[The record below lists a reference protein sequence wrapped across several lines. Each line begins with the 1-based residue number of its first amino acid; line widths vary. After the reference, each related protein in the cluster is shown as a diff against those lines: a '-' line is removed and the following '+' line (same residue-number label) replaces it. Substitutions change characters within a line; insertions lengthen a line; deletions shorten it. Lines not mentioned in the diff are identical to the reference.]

1 MNHKGGIQLRIL
13 HVLANSSPDTN
24 GYAIRSH
31 MILKHQANMK
41 GIEVEAI
48 TSPWYPHR
56 ESMVD
61 NYDLD
66 GIHYQRVVHPARKKT
81 NSKFTHKIIKIFTRI
96 KSEGNPKGHEELNN
110 RYLLRRVFDFFYY
123 GVFKIGRLFAKPV
136 RIPWKVM
143 EEKILMKYLEN
154 TIITKYKSGNIE
166 VIHAHTP
173 YRVGLPALRAA
184 RKLGIPFVYEMR
196 GMWEE
201 TAVANGRWRRNGPA
215 HRRFKRME
223 NKVLTAADSVI
234 TISETLKEVAIERG
248 VDPKKIVKITN
259 GVEEGFINDTTR
271 STSFNEI
278 KQKLSSKNGSI
289 VVGYIGSLRE
299 MEGVDFTAKAV
310 GSLVRAGKDVKF
322 FCLGGEAGQVEL
334 RQVCSKEGIAEHSL
348 VAGPVPHNEVPV
360 FYDLIDIFVVSRPD
374 YEVTR
379 KVTPLKPF
387 EAMGRG
393 RTVVVSNL
401 DALTEIVQDG
411 VTGVIVESNDVE
423 SLSLAISELA
433 DNPGLRNKLGLE
445 ARSWIRKN
453 RLWKDVIQESRT
465 SYQIALN
472 SNE

>member
-1 MNHKGGIQLRIL
+1 MRVL

-31 MILKHQANMK
+31 MILKHQANME
-41 GIEVEAI
+41 GIDVEAI

-96 KSEGNPKGHEELNN
+96 KSEENPKDHEELNN
-110 RYLLRRVFDFFYY
+110 RYPIRRVFDFFYY
-123 GVFKIGRLFAKPV
+123 GVFKIGRLFAKPA

-154 TIITKYKSGNIE
+154 TIIAKYKGGNIE

-234 TISETLKEVAIERG
+234 TISETLREVATKRG
-248 VDPKKIVKITN
+248 VDPKRIVKIAN
-259 GVEEGFINDTTR
+259 GVEEDFINDTTK

-278 KQKLSSKNGSI
+278 KQQLSSKNGSI

-299 MEGVDFTAKAV
+299 MEGVDFTAQAV

-322 FCLGGEAGQVEL
+322 FCLSGEAGQVEL

-360 FYDLIDIFVVSRPD
+360 FYDLIDVFVVSRPD

-401 DALTEIVQDG
+401 DALTEIVQDR

-423 SLSLAISELA
+423 GLSLAISELV
-433 DNPGLRNKLGLE
+433 DDSELRNKLGLE
-445 ARSWIRKN
+445 ARAWIKKN
-453 RLWKDVIQESRT
+453 RLWKDVIQESRK
-465 SYQIALN
+465 SYQIASN

>member
-1 MNHKGGIQLRIL
+1 MRVL

-31 MILKHQANMK
+31 MLLKHQANME
-41 GIEVEAI
+41 GIDVEAI

-61 NYDLD
+61 NYLLD
-66 GIHYQRVVHPARKKT
+66 GIHYQRVVHPARKNT
-81 NSKFTHKIIKIFTRI
+81 NSKFTHKIIKKFTRI
-96 KSEGNPKGHEELNN
+96 KSEENPKDREELNN
-110 RYLLRRVFDFFYY
+110 KYPLRRVFSFFYY
-123 GVFKIGRLFAKPV
+123 GVFKIGRLFAKLV

-154 TIITKYKSGNIE
+154 TIVAKYKGGNIG

-234 TISETLKEVAIERG
+234 TISETLKEVATKRG
-248 VDPKKIVKITN
+248 VDPKRIVKITN
-259 GVEEGFINDTTR
+259 GVEESFISDTTK
-271 STSFNEI
+271 SASFTEI
-278 KQKLSSKNGSI
+278 ENQLSSKRGSI

-299 MEGVDFTAKAV
+299 MEGVDLTVKAV
-310 GSLVRAGKDVKF
+310 GSLVRAGEDVKF
-322 FCLGGEAGQVEL
+322 FCLGGKAGQDEL
-334 RQVCSKEGIAEHSL
+334 RQVCANEGISEYSL

-374 YEVTR
+374 FEVTR

-387 EAMGRG
+387 EAMGRS
-393 RTVVVSNL
+393 RAVIVSNL

-411 VTGVIVESNDVE
+411 VTGLIVGDDGVE
-423 SLSLAISELA
+423 SLSLAISELI
-433 DNPGLRNKLGLE
+433 DHPELRSELGNE
-445 ARSWIRKN
+445 ARKWIIQN
-453 RLWKDVIQESRT
+453 RLWKDIIQETRS
-465 SYQIALN
+465 SYQIAIDKKK
-472 SNE
+472 